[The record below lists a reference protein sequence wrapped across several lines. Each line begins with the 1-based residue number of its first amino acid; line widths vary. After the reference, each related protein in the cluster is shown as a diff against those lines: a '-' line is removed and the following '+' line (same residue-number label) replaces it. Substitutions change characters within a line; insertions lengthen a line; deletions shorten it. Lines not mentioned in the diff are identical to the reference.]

1 MFDESTVI
9 PAGPEQPQ
17 YEELPSPKRQK
28 AKRML
33 LIVALVLSVAVFIL
47 AVVLIA
53 KRYGGD
59 KNPPVV
65 VEPIEKEREE
75 GINNGG
81 LPTEIIP
88 GVATTTDPFGV
99 NGLDVEY
106 LSFNDFYEIPDNS
119 YEANFQNYELP
130 INIKIDGMNYYDLAR
145 KINLDLAI
153 TDLNGQGF
161 AVLDNPWPNEVN
173 NFYSFYE
180 KLETNQIP
188 FLITSDFLI
197 YYYQNSLKKVFKDI
211 EEHVFY
217 DNLWVINKEMYEMA
231 KSRYETRLSEI
242 GNINDSVLEG
252 QRMELAFF
260 SVALELLKPAQ
271 EQISSKGALDDPTKF
286 SESDADRF
294 YFNPPVYLRDEVIRE
309 AQMIRAGKGQVKSPN
324 LLYVRDYT
332 EFSVPKEY
340 KTDAKLNNFYLAS
353 RWLNSSFPL
362 YYQDD
367 SCPDCYLDREDWR
380 LNMVAASLI
389 ATDFSE
395 REDLKGRWARIY
407 KLMAFFKGLRE
418 EIDYVDFRDALVSE
432 FGSDYDVYK
441 LFDDKNPEAMANLE
455 KLKDK
460 LAQYEFAEI
469 RGALNKTDVETRKK
483 IGFKLLTEPYW
494 PNDYIFGTLTHPKVG
509 RYLGS
514 EKFPDNLTVC
524 DIKGSFVRCN
534 GTSLDIANLVTPM
547 SGNEL
552 FDRNANYVNY
562 QQQSEFLVNQF
573 NRDGLWQTANYWS
586 TLSLMKSTLSPE
598 KEKMPAFASSDAWRE
613 RGLKTAVSSWINL
626 QLPWEQISLAPRVSE
641 YGLSDYSRRNEN
653 IYIEP
658 NLPLI
663 NGLIATNNMM
673 AKMFTALR
681 LQDDIN
687 LAAYSVK
694 AIDADL
700 QLIKRLI
707 EKELAGQEFDDKE
720 DEALIDFARRYVKV
734 DKNDDDKILWLP
746 SLKGRAN
753 LKEDLS
759 RLKLMVVV
767 YQSGENKVM
776 AVGPIWDYQESR

>member
-1 MFDESTVI
+1 MFDESAVI
-9 PAGPEQPQ
+9 PAGPEQPH
-17 YEELPSPKRQK
+17 YEEPPSPKSQQ
-28 AKRML
+28 AKKML
-33 LIVALVLSVAVFIL
+33 LAAALALSVAAFIF

-53 KRYGGD
+53 KRYGG
-59 KNPPVV
+59 NNNQPVV
-65 VEPIEKEREE
+65 VEPVTENNEE
-75 GINNGG
+75 VINSGG
-81 LPTEIIP
+81 LPTDTLP
-88 GVATTTDPFGV
+88 DTATTTDPLGV

-106 LSFNDFYEIPDNS
+106 LSFNDFYQAPDNS
-119 YEANFQNYELP
+119 YEAKFSNYELP

-145 KINLDLAI
+145 KINLDSVI
-153 TDLNGQGF
+153 TDLNGKGF
-161 AVLDNPWPNEVN
+161 AVLENPWPNDAN

-242 GNINDSVLEG
+242 GNINDSILEG

-260 SVALELLKPAQ
+260 SVALELLKPAPGQ
-271 EQISSKGALDDPTKF
+271 VSSKGALDDPNKF
-286 SESDADRF
+286 SESDAERF
-294 YFNPPVYLRDEVIRE
+294 YFNPPVYLRDDIIRE
-309 AQMIRAGKGQVKSPN
+309 AQMIRASKGQAKSPN
-324 LLYVRDYT
+324 LLYIRDYA
-332 EFSVPKEY
+332 EFTVPKEY
-340 KTDAKLNNFYLAS
+340 NTDAKLNNFYLAS

-362 YYQDD
+362 YYKDD
-367 SCPDCYLDREDWR
+367 ACPDCWLDREDWR
-380 LNMVAASLI
+380 LNMIAASLI

-418 EIDYVDFRDALVSE
+418 EIDYVDFRDALSLE
-432 FGSDYDVYK
+432 FGSDYNVNN
-441 LFDDKNPEAMANLE
+441 LFDDDNSEAMVNLE
-455 KLKDK
+455 KLKDR
-460 LAQYEFAEI
+460 LAKYEFAEI
-469 RGALNKTDVETRKK
+469 RGALNKADPEAKKK

-514 EKFPDNLTVC
+514 EKYPNNLTTC
-524 DIKGSFVRCN
+524 DINGAYVRCN

-552 FDRNANYVNY
+552 FDRNANYLNY
-562 QQQSEFLVNQF
+562 QQQSDFLVNQF
-573 NRDGLWQTANYWS
+573 NRDGLWHTANYWS
-586 TLSLMKSTLSPE
+586 TISLMKSILSPE
-598 KEKMPAFASSDAWRE
+598 KEKMPAFAGSEDWRE
-613 RGLKTAVSSWINL
+613 RGLRTGIAAWINF
-626 QLPWEQISLAPRVSE
+626 QLPWEQITLAPQVSE

-663 NGLIATNNMM
+663 NELIATNNMM

-694 AIDADL
+694 AIDTDL

-707 EKELAGQEFDDKE
+707 EKELAGQEFDDK
-720 DEALIDFARRYVKV
+720 DSEALIDFARRYVKV
-734 DKNDDDKILWLP
+734 DKNDDDKILLLP
-746 SLKGRAN
+746 SLKGRSS

-759 RLKLMVVV
+759 RLKLIVVV

-776 AVGPIWDYQESR
+776 AAGPVWDYKESR